1 MDAITNYLNSLGLDF
16 WSLAKGAAVLLIGTL
31 VFGLIARFIFGK
43 KSNLNHAVSSAIG
56 IIFVYGAIVGLKYA
70 GPDFEAFLAPMPFV
84 SFAGDQLVL
93 FPFGAVEFE
102 ILCSEILSM
111 VILAFLANLAER
123 WLPTGKKFFSW
134 LFYRFLT
141 IEKEVETD
149 PTELLESPK
158 LGKHLPEVL
167 SLPEIDAIEA
177 AIDLSK
183 PEGVR
188 DLAIVEVLFSCGL
201 RISELCSLKLSELY
215 LEEGYI
221 RVHGKGRKERLVP
234 IGDSA
239 IDRLR
244 QWFVV
249 RQGCKVKPGEEDFV
263 FVSLRRGKRLS
274 RISLFVYIKEYA
286 AKAGIRKNI
295 SPHTFRHSFATQLL
309 EGGANLRA
317 IQAMLGHED
326 IGTTEIYMHVDK
338 THLRREILEHH
349 PRNIKD

>member
-1 MDAITNYLNSLGLDF
+1 LERSYTPNTLDAYLKDLQKLLNYYSDEGIDFRQVTLKQLDGFAKALQELGVGPR
-16 WSLAKGAAVLLIGTL
+16 SV
-31 VFGLIARFIFGK
+31 AR
-43 KSNLNHAVSSAIG
+43 
-56 IIFVYGAIVGLKYA
+56 
-70 GPDFEAFLAPMPFV
+70 
-84 SFAGDQLVL
+84 
-93 FPFGAVEFE
+93 
-102 ILCSEILSM
+102 ILSG
-111 VILAFLANLAER
+111 VR
-123 WLPTGKKFFSW
+123 S
-134 LFYRFLT
+134 FYRFLT

-338 THLRREILEHH
+338 TRLRREILEHH
-349 PRNIKD
+349 PRNIRD

>member
-1 MDAITNYLNSLGLDF
+1 MRYEL
-16 WSLAKGAAVLLIGTL
+16 
-31 VFGLIARFIFGK
+31 
-43 KSNLNHAVSSAIG
+43 SNTQ
-56 IIFVYGAIVGLKYA
+56 IVGNAILRRYVQYLRLERSYTPNTLDAYLKDLQKLLNYYSDEGIDFRQVTLKQLDGFA
-70 GPDFEAFLAPMPFV
+70 KALQELGVGPRSVAR
-84 SFAGDQLVL
+84 
-93 FPFGAVEFE
+93 
-102 ILCSEILSM
+102 ILSG
-111 VILAFLANLAER
+111 VR
-123 WLPTGKKFFSW
+123 S
-134 LFYRFLT
+134 FYRFLT

-239 IDRLR
+239 INRLR

-249 RQGCKVKPGEEDFV
+249 RQSCKVKPGEEDFV

-349 PRNIKD
+349 PRNIRD

>member
-1 MDAITNYLNSLGLDF
+1 MRYEL
-16 WSLAKGAAVLLIGTL
+16 
-31 VFGLIARFIFGK
+31 
-43 KSNLNHAVSSAIG
+43 SNTH
-56 IIFVYGAIVGLKYA
+56 IVGNAILRRYIQYLRLERSYTPNTLDAYLKDLQKLLNYYSDEGIDFRKVTLKQLDGFA
-70 GPDFEAFLAPMPFV
+70 KALQGLGVGPRSVAR
-84 SFAGDQLVL
+84 
-93 FPFGAVEFE
+93 
-102 ILCSEILSM
+102 ILSG
-111 VILAFLANLAER
+111 VR
-123 WLPTGKKFFSW
+123 S
-134 LFYRFLT
+134 FYRFLT
-141 IEKEVETD
+141 LEKEVETD

-201 RISELCSLKLSELY
+201 RISELCSLRLSELY

>member
-1 MDAITNYLNSLGLDF
+1 MRYEL
-16 WSLAKGAAVLLIGTL
+16 
-31 VFGLIARFIFGK
+31 
-43 KSNLNHAVSSAIG
+43 SNTQ
-56 IIFVYGAIVGLKYA
+56 IVGNAILRRYVQYLRLERSYTPNTLDAYLKDLQKLLNYYSDEGIDFRQVTLKQLDGFA
-70 GPDFEAFLAPMPFV
+70 KALQELGVGPRSVAR
-84 SFAGDQLVL
+84 
-93 FPFGAVEFE
+93 
-102 ILCSEILSM
+102 ILSG
-111 VILAFLANLAER
+111 VR
-123 WLPTGKKFFSW
+123 S
-134 LFYRFLT
+134 FYRFLT

-201 RISELCSLKLSELY
+201 RISELCRLKLSELY

-349 PRNIKD
+349 PRNIRD